1 MALLERFVAAGVAVT
16 LAAGTATAVA
26 GVADRPRVD
35 RPRAA
40 VTAYSGPLS
49 WLPSATPSAAAGIA
63 SPAATGQASGHT
75 VRRSA
80 PVVQPLTALHEA
92 DFLVIAD
99 RRVSTAD
106 MQRLGAVSGVRA
118 LDLVDYGRI
127 TIAGHPA
134 TAIGV
139 GPSTFRAYTP
149 KLTASSDALW
159 RSVAGGELTASFGMG
174 HDAGLPLGQVVHVR
188 GTRPMDLRIGA
199 FASMLPGIDAVLA
212 RNESHGLGLPASNA
226 VVVSAPGADPLKVQG
241 ALRGAMPSS
250 SVQLLRKVIVIR
262 DAGSF
267 LDRRQINTV
276 LQAAYTRI
284 GAPYVWGA
292 TGPAAFDCS
301 GLVGWAF
308 RQAGIVLPRTSQQQW
323 FAGPH
328 VPLSSA
334 RPGDLLFWTYNP
346 TDPSDVDHVAIY
358 VGDGKMIV
366 APHTGDFVRVKPV
379 PTAHLAGVVRVDPA
393 MAAGVGGPHF

>member
-1 MALLERFVAAGVAVT
+1 MLERFVAAGVAVT

-26 GVADRPRVD
+26 GVADHAHTD

-40 VTAYSGPLS
+40 TTAFSNPLP
-49 WLPSATPSAAAGIA
+49 WLPSATPSASTGVA
-63 SPAATGQASGHT
+63 SPAATAAPARS
-75 VRRSA
+75 VRHGA

-92 DFLVIAD
+92 DFLVIDNHQVTA
-99 RRVSTAD
+99 AD
-106 MQRLGAVSGVRA
+106 MQRIARVQGVQA

-127 TIAGHPA
+127 TVAGHPA

-149 KLTASSDALW
+149 KLTAQSDALW
-159 RSVAGGELTASFGMG
+159 HSVAAGELTASFGMG
-174 HDAGLPLGQVVHVR
+174 NDAGLPLGQTVHVR

-199 FASMLPGIDAVLA
+199 FASMLPGIDAVVA
-212 RNESHGLGLPASNA
+212 RNESHGLGLPTSNA
-226 VVVSAPGADPLKVQG
+226 VVVSAPGADPLKVQS
-241 ALRGAMPSS
+241 ALRAAMGGSQ
-250 SVQLLRKVIVIR
+250 VQLLRKVVVIR

-276 LQAAYTRI
+276 LKAAYSRI

-301 GLVGWAF
+301 GLVGWAY
-308 RQAGIVLPRTSQQQW
+308 RQAGILLPRTSQQQW
-323 FAGPH
+323 YAGPH
-328 VPLSSA
+328 VPLDSA

-346 TDPSDVDHVAIY
+346 ADPSDVDHVAIY
-358 VGDGKMIV
+358 AGDGKMIV
-366 APHTGDFVRVKPV
+366 APHTGDFVRVRDV
-379 PTAHLAGVVRVDPA
+379 PLSHLAGVVRVDPA
-393 MAAGVGGPHF
+393 MAAQVGGPHF